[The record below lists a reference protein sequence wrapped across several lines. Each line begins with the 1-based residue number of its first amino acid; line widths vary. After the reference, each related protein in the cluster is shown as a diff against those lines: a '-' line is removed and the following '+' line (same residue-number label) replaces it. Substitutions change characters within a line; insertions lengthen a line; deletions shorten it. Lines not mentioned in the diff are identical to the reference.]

1 MANTG
6 NLPPKSTPNDA
17 SQFFN
22 NFNNTALNVS
32 QNVDDA
38 VIGFFESITGDSQA
52 ARVLASTVLYTALTQ
67 GLDPMTFVD
76 ELKALKSGK
85 RIEHKTPIDRV
96 QVISTYL
103 TYQQIVNNK
112 ELYEE
117 GQLFYIPATNVF
129 CKLLMVEGLLTVVSI
144 TGFKAD
150 AVLVSGTTE
159 YNYFAV
165 SYTQEKNELN
175 AYLTMLL
182 NLNRVNTSLLG
193 ISNSPQTNKYIARAI
208 LP

>member
-1 MANTG
+1 MATTG
-6 NLPPKSTPNDA
+6 NLPSKSSPNDA

-22 NFNNTALNVS
+22 NFYNSAVNAS

-38 VIGFFESITGDSQA
+38 VIGFFESITNDAQA

-76 ELKALKSGK
+76 ELRALKSGK
-85 RIEHKTPIDRV
+85 RIEHKVPIDNV
-96 QVISTYL
+96 QFISTYL
-103 TYQQIVNNK
+103 TYQEIVDNK
-112 ELYEE
+112 GSHEE
-117 GQLFYIPATNVF
+117 GQLFYIAANKIF
-129 CKLLMVEGLLTVVSI
+129 YKLIMVDGNLDIVSV
-144 TGFKAD
+144 TGYKAEPVS
-150 AVLVSGTTE
+150 VLGRTE
-159 YNYFAV
+159 YNYFIV
-165 SYTQEKNELN
+165 TYTQEKNELN